1 MTYLLYIGLEA
12 FLVGLF
18 CVVLYLG
25 LSWIK
30 PFLLLLFVLGVF
42 KHSLGY
48 ISGIESLYCTYGQ
61 ACRQAC
67 EKQACEPAW
76 RKAHTHQ
83 LLLESILEGLAF
95 LVIGLIFYKT
105 TTPIRM
111 VFLTGVLLHLIAEFS
126 GLHAR
131 FCQKNCILSV

>member
-18 CVVLYLG
+18 CVLLYLG

-42 KHSLGY
+42 KHSVGY

-61 ACRQAC
+61 AC
-67 EKQACEPAW
+67 EKQTCEQAR

-95 LVIGLIFYKT
+95 MVIGLIFYKN